1 MDSSFFAYKTHLI
14 VGGDDMNV
22 IIFNSLVVFVL
33 FATFLMGVFLI
44 YLACKLDKE
53 EKAREEAIMKENEKI
68 LKRDDDFS
76 IFDIT
81 DLKK

>member
-1 MDSSFFAYKTHLI
+1 
-14 VGGDDMNV
+14 MNV

-33 FATFLMGVFLI
+33 FATLLMGVFLI

-53 EKAREEAIMKENEKI
+53 EKAREEAIMKENEKL